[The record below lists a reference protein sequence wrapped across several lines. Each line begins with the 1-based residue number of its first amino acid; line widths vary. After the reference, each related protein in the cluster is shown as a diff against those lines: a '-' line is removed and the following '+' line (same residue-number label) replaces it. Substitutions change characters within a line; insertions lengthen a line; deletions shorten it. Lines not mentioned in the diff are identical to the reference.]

1 MKNVGNMDCKQVRS
15 HWSIFHD
22 SEGDAEIHFGIEQH
36 LECCEQCR
44 KWFDGQERIERSLT
58 TALNQSDSGNESL
71 VNWDQVL
78 TESGVVLS
86 KPSPKIGRRVSRSLI
101 TLVAIAASLL
111 VFISFWV
118 LQSGSNEN
126 IPSLLQESIAVH
138 RFVAT
143 GSLRPDFESTSDIE
157 VDRYLV
163 RRVSFPVRCPPRKDS
178 GFEVNGAGMYQL
190 DGQAVAY
197 VVGSVDSQPIS
208 VFVLPKD
215 QLELIPNEKRPK
227 MERQA
232 QFQTTP
238 EWLIA
243 YAVIDNNLVLV
254 VGNATQAKLEKVLSS
269 YGTYPHES

>member
-15 HWSIFHD
+15 HWSIFYD
-22 SEGDAEIHFGIEQH
+22 SEGDSEIHFGIEQH
-36 LECCEQCR
+36 LESCEQCR
-44 KWFDGQERIERSLT
+44 KWFDGQERIERRLT
-58 TALNQSDSGNESL
+58 TALNQSDSGNESF

-78 TESGVVLS
+78 AESGVVPS
-86 KPSPKIGRRVSRSLI
+86 KPSPKTQRRVSRTLI
-101 TLVAIAASLL
+101 TLAALAASVL

-118 LQSGSNEN
+118 LQSRSNES
-126 IPSLLQESIAVH
+126 IPSLLRESIAVH

-163 RRVSFPVRCPPRKDS
+163 RRASFPVRCPPRKDS

-190 DGQAVAY
+190 EGHSVAY

-215 QLELIPNEKRPK
+215 QLELIPHDKRPE

-238 EWLIA
+238 EWLVA
-243 YAVIDNNLVLV
+243 YAVIDKNLVLV